1 MYFLSGIL
9 PSVYW
14 VVHYVISCRGYGG
27 VDGAFVG
34 YIFGVVYLMFVARFL
49 LGNLSSVVSKSVD
62 PPVFREYD
70 FWWGLS
76 CTGALG
82 WAVTIFAGFPLLG
95 YTGGFY
101 MPGAGINYFKEEN
114 KRAMAMVYLPI
125 NLLTLL
131 LFLAHT
137 LLRVFSPSFLADNV
151 FVDVLGH
158 AAFYFSITDLAL
170 FTQAFPSGTAVI
182 RRWNLAVCAVLW
194 LSWLALLIVTLVIPE
209 EKFLYLY
216 DGACKA

>member
-1 MYFLSGIL
+1 MYVSLLIMIKHRIL
-9 PSVYW
+9 HIVPSSLV
-14 VVHYVISCRGYGG
+14 
-27 VDGAFVG
+27 
-34 YIFGVVYLMFVARFL
+34 
-49 LGNLSSVVSKSVD
+49 
-62 PPVFREYD
+62 
-70 FWWGLS
+70 
-76 CTGALG
+76 
-82 WAVTIFAGFPLLG
+82 VTILTGFPLLG

-101 MPGAGINYFKEEN
+101 MPGADVNYFKEES

-137 LLRVFSPSFLADNV
+137 LLRVFSPTFLADNV

-170 FTQAFPSGTAVI
+170 ITVAFPSGTAVV
-182 RRWNLAVCAVLW
+182 RRWNFVVFALLF

-209 EKFLYLY
+209 KKFLYLY
-216 DGACKA
+216 DGACKG